1 MQDALTEAATLIQE
15 IPDFLKLFVKEAGG
29 IRTRIIEKCVSQ
41 EALDTK
47 TVNIVLSIV
56 ESMFLK
62 PFAVKVDEVGAGIE
76 KILNPTY
83 VDDLMMK
90 KITKKLSDQRISY
103 EEQKDA
109 MKLLFEIKAQTY
121 EKQIK
126 DLKEELE
133 SLRANPGPPRRR
145 QSSQSADAKE
155 TAGATSD
162 SKNIND
168 PSDLPNAGTK
178 LKKQVSFS
186 EKVLEA
192 TQVIPVSATFSTE
205 VENTSPRTKAAKTVK
220 SVKSEKKQEY
230 QVHQRVETIIRYGSE
245 KGEKWINATIVAYNE
260 QDNTYDLRVANS
272 AKYKVN
278 PEAEHVDVKY
288 IRPKE
293 VEKSDIFG
301 AKVFDVISASRLQ
314 QPILHSVDEE
324 GCYLTWQETN
334 GGILFLNWS
343 RKKVDGALA
352 FFKTKKKIAGFK
364 FNNNSGK
371 SECLTKVGG
380 PNTKRWYEGWVS
392 FLKLAISFEGDVVL
406 LPFETWP
413 QNQMKNPVTPVQ
425 LIYMSGNLITIIE
438 EGEFSEGLAKAEG
451 ICAVHGENNDFQV
464 SKMSFHQF
472 LESGTKAGAS
482 IQVAKPVKK
491 RRKTTTKRK
500 SKKMQKLMSGLG
512 AT

>member
-109 MKLLFEIKAQTY
+109 MKQTY

-155 TAGATSD
+155 TAG
-162 SKNIND
+162 
-168 PSDLPNAGTK
+168 
-178 LKKQVSFS
+178 
-186 EKVLEA
+186 
-192 TQVIPVSATFSTE
+192 
-205 VENTSPRTKAAKTVK
+205 KAAKTVK

-293 VEKSDIFG
+293 NVEKSDIFG
-301 AKVFDVISASRLQ
+301 AKVFDVIPASRLQ

>member
-162 SKNIND
+162 SENVND

-192 TQVIPVSATFSTE
+192 TQVIPVSATFSKE
-205 VENTSPRTKAAKTVK
+205 AHTSPRTKAAKTVK

-230 QVHQRVETIIRYGSE
+230 QIHQRVETIIRYGSE

-293 VEKSDIFG
+293 N
-301 AKVFDVISASRLQ
+301 
-314 QPILHSVDEE
+314 ILHSVDEE

-380 PNTKRWYEGWVS
+380 PNTKR
-392 FLKLAISFEGDVVL
+392 
-406 LPFETWP
+406 
-413 QNQMKNPVTPVQ
+413 
-425 LIYMSGNLITIIE
+425 
-438 EGEFSEGLAKAEG
+438 
-451 ICAVHGENNDFQV
+451 
-464 SKMSFHQF
+464 
-472 LESGTKAGAS
+472 
-482 IQVAKPVKK
+482 
-491 RRKTTTKRK
+491 
-500 SKKMQKLMSGLG
+500 
-512 AT
+512 